1 MVCPARGND
10 SCLVL
15 RLQRG
20 ELWLWCVLHVVMI
33 AVWSCGYRGER
44 YGVMVCPARGNDS
57 CLVLWLQRGALWCY
71 GVSGWPDEEKEEE
84 KEECGIEDRSGGREC

>member
-10 SCLVL
+10 S
-15 RLQRG
+15 
-20 ELWLWCVLHVVMI
+20 W
-33 AVWSCGYRGER
+33 
-44 YGVMVCPARGNDS
+44 
-57 CLVLWLQRGALWCY
+57 LVLWLQRGALWCY